1 MRKNSLTRIKSDNVQ
16 IGSSYVLSIENQHK
30 EELSAIEKMMIRAK
44 AEKERLIKEGTEEA
58 KKLVD
63 EAKQILAQAQEDGK
77 NIIEQ
82 ANKQAD
88 SESGEIRENARK
100 EGYDDGYKQGYDDG
114 TKSLEEKV
122 IAVETFTKSQFD
134 LKNNIVK
141 SAELDIIE
149 LVCAIA
155 RKVCKRAF
163 DEDIN
168 VLKAITIEAI
178 NKLKDK
184 EQITITVNPDVAAK
198 IYSISE
204 ELKQEIPK
212 LESIKILEDSN
223 VSEDG
228 TIVESM
234 LSRVDSRL
242 KIQIDQI
249 VEKLYTAH
257 YSSDEIENNETY
269 NEIIFQNDATMEQAE
284 EIAETNIETNTNID
298 FETELENKSEIEE

>member
-1 MRKNSLTRIKSDNVQ
+1 MTRIKGNNVQ
-16 IGSSYVLSIENQHK
+16 IGSSYVLPIENQHQ
-30 EELSAIEKMMIRAK
+30 EELTAIEKMIMKAK
-44 AEKERLIKEGTEEA
+44 AEKENLIQEGTQEA

-63 EAKQILAQAQEDGK
+63 EAKQILAQAQEDAK

-82 ANKQAD
+82 ANNQANA
-88 SESGEIRENARK
+88 ESGEIRENARK
-100 EGYDDGYKQGYDDG
+100 EGYDEGYKQGYDDG
-114 TKSLEEKV
+114 TKALEEKV
-122 IAVETFTKSQFD
+122 LAVETFTKSQFD
-134 LKNNIVK
+134 LKSNIIK
-141 SAELDIIE
+141 SAELDIVE

-155 RKVCKRAF
+155 RKVCKKAF
-163 DEDIN
+163 DDDIN
-168 VLKAITIEAI
+168 ILKAITKEAI

-184 EQITITVNPDVAAK
+184 EQITITINPNLAEK

-204 ELKQEIPK
+204 DLKQEIPK
-212 LESIKILEDSN
+212 LESIKVLEDSN

-257 YSSDEIENNETY
+257 YSSSEAESDENE
-269 NEIIFQNDATMEQAE
+269 E
-284 EIAETNIETNTNID
+284 EIVFEDLISAESVEE
-298 FETELENKSEIEE
+298 ETEKEPEE